1 MVVVTTEQRLE
12 DRRGSV
18 LAPLDAKLT
27 DLEALYVDLHRHP
40 ELAFAETRTAAELAR
55 RLEASGYQVHTGIG
69 RTGVL
74 GVLHNGPGPTVML
87 RADMDALPV
96 EEKTGLD
103 YASEVRALDAHGR
116 EVPVMHACGHD
127 MHVTWLSG
135 AADLLAASQDA
146 WSGTLLV
153 VFQPGEEAGDGA
165 QGMVRDGVFGPGGKP
180 DFVLGQHLVPGP
192 AGWVLTRPG
201 VIMAAT
207 DALRI
212 VLHGRGGHGS
222 RPETTVDPAVLA
234 ASVVLKLQT
243 IVSREIS
250 ATESAVVTVGSL
262 HVGTTYNVI
271 PDHATLEISIRS
283 FDERVREKVV
293 AAVERIVTG
302 EAATAGAPKPPD
314 ITRLG
319 SFPVTAN
326 DDSVTAELTA
336 AFREHFGADR
346 TLEAPLVTGSEDFSE
361 LGRAAGAPSVFW
373 LVGGVDPQTVLT
385 AIAAGRFE
393 QDIPSNHSPL
403 FAPVLHPTLRTGVE
417 TLVVGAL
424 EKLADPAV
432 G

>member
-1 MVVVTTEQRLE
+1 MTDVTRLG
-12 DRRGSV
+12 RV
-18 LAPLDAKLT
+18 LAPLDGKLP
-27 DLEALYVDLHRHP
+27 DLEALYVDLHQHP
-40 ELAFAETRTAAELAR
+40 ELAFAETRTAGELTR
-55 RLEASGYQVHTGIG
+55 RLEVSGYAVHTGLG

-74 GVLHNGPGPTVML
+74 GVLRNGAGPTVML
-87 RADMDALPV
+87 RADIDALPV
-96 EEKTGLD
+96 EEKTGLE
-103 YASEVRALDAHGR
+103 YASTVRAPDTNGR

-127 MHVTWLSG
+127 MHATWLSG
-135 AADLLAASQDA
+135 AADLLAAGRDA
-146 WSGTLLV
+146 WSGTLLA
-153 VFQPGEEAGDGA
+153 VFQPGEEVGDGA
-165 QGMVRDGVFGPGGKP
+165 QSMIRDGVFGPGGKP
-180 DFVLGQHLVPGP
+180 DVVLGQHVVPGP

-234 ASVVLKLQT
+234 ASVVLRLQT

-262 HVGTTYNVI
+262 HVGTVHNVI
-271 PDHATLEISIRS
+271 ADHATLEVNIRT
-283 FDERVREKVV
+283 FDGQVRAKVL
-293 AAVERIVTG
+293 AAIERIVHG
-302 EAATAGAPKPPD
+302 EAAAAGSPKPPE

-319 SFPVTAN
+319 SFAVTAN
-326 DDSVTAELTA
+326 DDVVTAELAA

-346 TLEAPLVTGSEDFSE
+346 TTEAPLVTGSEDFSE
-361 LGRAAGAPSVFW
+361 FGRAAGVPSVFW
-373 LVGGVDPQTVLT
+373 LVGGVDAQTVLT

-393 QDIPSNHSPL
+393 QDVPSNHSPL

-417 TLVVGAL
+417 TLVVAAL
-424 EKLADPAV
+424 EKLAAPDA

>member
-1 MVVVTTEQRLE
+1 LGR
-12 DRRGSV
+12 V
-18 LAPLDAKLT
+18 LAPLDGKLP
-27 DLEALYVDLHRHP
+27 DLEALYVDLHQHP
-40 ELAFAETRTAAELAR
+40 ELAFAETRTARELMR
-55 RLEASGYQVHTGIG
+55 RLEATGYAVHTGLG

-74 GVLHNGPGPTVML
+74 GVLRNGAGPTVML
-87 RADMDALPV
+87 RADIDALPV
-96 EEKTGLD
+96 EEKTGLE
-103 YASEVRALDAHGR
+103 YASTVRAPDTNGR

-127 MHVTWLSG
+127 MHATWLSG
-135 AADLLAASQDA
+135 AADLLAAGREA
-146 WSGTLLV
+146 WSGTVLA
-153 VFQPGEEAGDGA
+153 VFQPGEEVGDGA
-165 QGMVRDGVFGPGGKP
+165 QSMIRDGVFGPGGKP
-180 DFVLGQHLVPGP
+180 DVVLGQHVVPGP

-234 ASVVLKLQT
+234 ASVVLRLQT

-262 HVGTTYNVI
+262 HVGTVHNVI
-271 PDHATLEISIRS
+271 ADHATLEVNIRT
-283 FDERVREKVV
+283 FDGQVRAKVL
-293 AAVERIVTG
+293 AAIERIVHG
-302 EAATAGAPKPPD
+302 EAAAAGSPKPPE

-319 SFPVTAN
+319 SFAVTAN
-326 DDSVTAELTA
+326 DDVVTAELAA

-346 TLEAPLVTGSEDFSE
+346 TAEAPLVTGSEDFSE
-361 LGRAAGAPSVFW
+361 FGRAAGVPSVFW
-373 LVGGVDPQTVLT
+373 LVGGVDAQTVLT

-393 QDIPSNHSPL
+393 QDVPSNHSPL

-417 TLVVGAL
+417 TLVVAAL
-424 EKLADPAV
+424 EKLAAPDA

>member
-1 MVVVTTEQRLE
+1 MTDVTRLG
-12 DRRGSV
+12 RV
-18 LAPLDAKLT
+18 LAPLDGKLP
-27 DLEALYVDLHRHP
+27 DLEALYVDLHQHP
-40 ELAFAETRTAAELAR
+40 ELAFAETRTARELMR
-55 RLEASGYQVHTGIG
+55 RLEATGYAVHTGLG

-74 GVLHNGPGPTVML
+74 GVLRNGAGPTVML
-87 RADMDALPV
+87 RADIDALPV
-96 EEKTGLD
+96 EEKTGLE
-103 YASEVRALDAHGR
+103 YASTVRAPDTNGR

-127 MHVTWLSG
+127 MHATWLSG
-135 AADLLAASQDA
+135 AADLLAAGREA
-146 WSGTLLV
+146 WSGTVLA
-153 VFQPGEEAGDGA
+153 VFQPGEEVGDGA
-165 QGMVRDGVFGPGGKP
+165 QSMIRDGVFGPGGKP
-180 DFVLGQHLVPGP
+180 DVVLGQHVVPGP

-234 ASVVLKLQT
+234 ASVVLRLQT

-262 HVGTTYNVI
+262 HVGTVHNVI
-271 PDHATLEISIRS
+271 ADHATLEVNIRT
-283 FDERVREKVV
+283 FDGQVRAKVL
-293 AAVERIVTG
+293 AAIERIVHG
-302 EAATAGAPKPPD
+302 EAAAAGSPKPPE

-319 SFPVTAN
+319 SFAVTAN
-326 DDSVTAELTA
+326 DDVVTAELAA

-346 TLEAPLVTGSEDFSE
+346 TTEAPLVTGSEDFSE
-361 LGRAAGAPSVFW
+361 FGRAAGVPSVFW
-373 LVGGVDPQTVLT
+373 LVGGVDAQTVLT

-393 QDIPSNHSPL
+393 QDVPSNHSPL

-424 EKLADPAV
+424 EKLAAPDA